1 MNGNKDCR
9 VLAKIISHID
19 HTLEYCAGYDFDSF
33 MENRMLQ
40 EACIFNV
47 LQIGELSKIGLSSA
61 FTSQYPQI
69 PWKQMYGMRNRLVHD
84 YEGIRLKIIW
94 STISEDFPML
104 RDQLQEILAQIQEVF
119 AAHRLL
125 DARLYYVQ
133 AALS

>member
-104 RDQLQEILAQIQEVF
+104 RDQLQEILEQIQ
-119 AAHRLL
+119 
-125 DARLYYVQ
+125 
-133 AALS
+133 

>member
-1 MNGNKDCR
+1 
-9 VLAKIISHID
+9 
-19 HTLEYCAGYDFDSF
+19 
-33 MENRMLQ
+33 MLQ

-104 RDQLQEILAQIQEVF
+104 RDQLQEILEPFFIQCGF
-119 AAHRLL
+119 HYAAFFENERK
-125 DARLYYVQ
+125 
-133 AALS
+133 